1 MMDHLIRWIPKK
13 MLSKLIFCTW
23 TPLIRREAVVITMG
37 TIAADSTTI
46 DRKISMTRKNKKKR
60 SHQQSAYWKADHE
73 IHGED
78 WNHPHGNTHS
88 GLLLRGTGSP
98 CPPKMNPEGE
108 MTMKPDYRNWMP
120 RGMIIGLGTAAGVL
134 AAGSAAAVWSRLPLD
149 RTSRHL
155 AGAAWSLYAREMFS
169 YEGGRQLSR
178 QIVEGVAASITLP
191 EGGVG
196 LDVGCGSGA
205 LTIACAKR
213 NPQGRMVG
221 VDRWGVEYASY
232 SRKLCERNAQ
242 AEGVDNITFQKGDA
256 RHLDFPD
263 ETFDAVTSNYV
274 YHNITG
280 ADKQALL
287 RETLRVLKKGGIFAI
302 HDLMEPSRYGD
313 MDEFLRKLREEGFQE
328 ARLLPTADGTFM
340 TPREGKTL
348 FLSGSALLVGRK

>member
-1 MMDHLIRWIPKK
+1 MDHLIRWIPKK

-60 SHQQSAYWKADHE
+60 SHQQSANWKADHE

-78 WNHPHGNTHS
+78 WNHPHGNTHR

-120 RGMIIGLGTAAGVL
+120 RGMIVGLGTATGVL
-134 AAGSAAAVWSRLPLD
+134 AAGSAAAVRSRLPMG
-149 RTSRHL
+149 RTAKHLAGAVLGLGAVGCL

-178 QIVEGVAASITLP
+178 QIIEGVASYIELP
-191 EGGVG
+191 EGGV
-196 LDVGCGSGA
+196 
-205 LTIACAKR
+205 
-213 NPQGRMVG
+213 
-221 VDRWGVEYASY
+221 
-232 SRKLCERNAQ
+232 
-242 AEGVDNITFQKGDA
+242 
-256 RHLDFPD
+256 
-263 ETFDAVTSNYV
+263 
-274 YHNITG
+274 
-280 ADKQALL
+280 
-287 RETLRVLKKGGIFAI
+287 FAI

-313 MDEFLRKLREEGFQE
+313 MDEFLRKLREDGFQE
-328 ARLLPTADGTFM
+328 AQLLPTAYGSFM
-340 TPREGKTL
+340 TPWEGKTL

>member
-1 MMDHLIRWIPKK
+1 
-13 MLSKLIFCTW
+13 
-23 TPLIRREAVVITMG
+23 
-37 TIAADSTTI
+37 
-46 DRKISMTRKNKKKR
+46 
-60 SHQQSAYWKADHE
+60 
-73 IHGED
+73 
-78 WNHPHGNTHS
+78 
-88 GLLLRGTGSP
+88 
-98 CPPKMNPEGE
+98 
-108 MTMKPDYRNWMP
+108 MKPDYRNWMP
-120 RGMIIGLGTAAGVL
+120 KGMIMGLGTAAGVL
-134 AAGSAAAVWSRLPLD
+134 AAGSAAAVWLRLPLD

-155 AGAAWSLYAREMFS
+155 AGAVLGLGAVGCLAGAAWSLYARAMFS

-178 QIVEGVAASITLP
+178 QIIEGVASYIELP

-221 VDRWGVEYASY
+221 IDRWGVEYASY

-242 AEGVDNITFQKGDA
+242 AEGVDNAAFQKGDA

-274 YHNITG
+274 YHNVMG

-313 MDEFLRKLREEGFQE
+313 MNDFLRRLREEGFQE

-340 TPREGKTL
+340 TRREGKTL
-348 FLSGSALLVGRK
+348 FLSGSALLIGRK

>member
-1 MMDHLIRWIPKK
+1 M
-13 MLSKLIFCTW
+13 
-23 TPLIRREAVVITMG
+23 
-37 TIAADSTTI
+37 
-46 DRKISMTRKNKKKR
+46 
-60 SHQQSAYWKADHE
+60 
-73 IHGED
+73 
-78 WNHPHGNTHS
+78 NT
-88 GLLLRGTGSP
+88 
-98 CPPKMNPEGE
+98 EGE
-108 MTMKPDYRNWMP
+108 MTMKPDYRNWIP
-120 RGMIIGLGTAAGVL
+120 KGMIMGLGTAAGVL
-134 AAGSAAAVWSRLPLD
+134 AAGSAAALGPWLPWG
-149 RTSRHL
+149 RTAKYL
-155 AGAAWSLYAREMFS
+155 AGAALGLGAAGCLAGTAWSLYAREMFS

-178 QIVEGVAASITLP
+178 QIVEGVAAYITLP

-196 LDVGCGSGA
+196 MDVGCGSGA

-221 VDRWGVEYASY
+221 IDRWGVEYASY

-242 AEGVDNITFQKGDA
+242 AEGVDNAAFQKGDA

-328 ARLLPTADGTFM
+328 VQLLPTADGTFM

>member
-1 MMDHLIRWIPKK
+1 MPKG
-13 MLSKLIFCTW
+13 MIMGPGGPRPACW
-23 TPLIRREAVVITMG
+23 RREARRALGPWLPWGRRAKRLAG
-37 TIAADSTTI
+37 TA
-46 DRKISMTRKNKKKR
+46 
-60 SHQQSAYWKADHE
+60 
-73 IHGED
+73 
-78 WNHPHGNTHS
+78 
-88 GLLLRGTGSP
+88 L
-98 CPPKMNPEGE
+98 
-108 MTMKPDYRNWMP
+108 
-120 RGMIIGLGTAAGVL
+120 GLG
-134 AAGSAAAVWSRLPLD
+134 AVGC
-149 RTSRHL
+149 L

-178 QIVEGVAASITLP
+178 QIVESVAAYITLP

-221 VDRWGVEYASY
+221 IDRWGVEYASY

-280 ADKQALL
+280 ADKRALL
-287 RETLRVLKKGGIFAI
+287 RETLRVLKKGGVFALNDEMKP
-302 HDLMEPSRYGD
+302 HMYGD
-313 MDEFLRKLREEGFQE
+313 MEAFAQELRDIGYEDVHIIDTAQE
-328 ARLLPTADGTFM
+328 AF
-340 TPREGKTL
+340 
-348 FLSGSALLVGRK
+348 GSRRRAAMMMLGDSRMLAGRK

>member
-1 MMDHLIRWIPKK
+1 
-13 MLSKLIFCTW
+13 
-23 TPLIRREAVVITMG
+23 
-37 TIAADSTTI
+37 
-46 DRKISMTRKNKKKR
+46 
-60 SHQQSAYWKADHE
+60 
-73 IHGED
+73 
-78 WNHPHGNTHS
+78 
-88 GLLLRGTGSP
+88 
-98 CPPKMNPEGE
+98 
-108 MTMKPDYRNWMP
+108 MKPDYRNWMP
-120 RGMIIGLGTAAGVL
+120 KGMIMGLGTAAGVL
-134 AAGSAAAVWSRLPLD
+134 AAGSAAAVRSRLPLD

-155 AGAAWSLYAREMFS
+155 AGAVLGLGAVGCLAGAAWSLYARAMFS

-178 QIVEGVAASITLP
+178 QIVEGVAAYITLP

-221 VDRWGVEYASY
+221 IDRWGVEYASY

-280 ADKQALL
+280 VDKQALL
-287 RETLRVLKKGGIFAI
+287 RETLRVLKKSGVFAI

-313 MDEFLRKLREEGFQE
+313 MDEFLRKLREEGLQE

-340 TPREGKTL
+340 TRREGKTL
-348 FLSGSALLVGRK
+348 LLFGSALLVGRK

>member
-1 MMDHLIRWIPKK
+1 MDHLIRWIPKK

-155 AGAAWSLYAREMFS
+155 AGAVLGLGAVGCLAGAAWSLYAREMFS

-178 QIVEGVAASITLP
+178 QIVEGVAASIVLP

-221 VDRWGVEYASY
+221 IDRWGVEYASY

-242 AEGVDNITFQKGDA
+242 AEGVDNVAFQKGDA

-302 HDLMEPSRYGD
+302 HEI
-313 MDEFLRKLREEGFQE
+313 
-328 ARLLPTADGTFM
+328 
-340 TPREGKTL
+340 
-348 FLSGSALLVGRK
+348 GRAHV

>member
-1 MMDHLIRWIPKK
+1 
-13 MLSKLIFCTW
+13 
-23 TPLIRREAVVITMG
+23 
-37 TIAADSTTI
+37 
-46 DRKISMTRKNKKKR
+46 
-60 SHQQSAYWKADHE
+60 
-73 IHGED
+73 
-78 WNHPHGNTHS
+78 
-88 GLLLRGTGSP
+88 
-98 CPPKMNPEGE
+98 
-108 MTMKPDYRNWMP
+108 MKPDYRNWMP
-120 RGMIIGLGTAAGVL
+120 RGMSVGLGTAAGVL
-134 AAGSAAAVWSRLPLD
+134 AAGSAAAVRSRLPLG
-149 RTSRHL
+149 RTAKHLAGAVLGLGAVGCL
-155 AGAAWSLYAREMFS
+155 AGAAWSLYARAMFS

-178 QIVEGVAASITLP
+178 QIIEGVASYIELP

-221 VDRWGVEYASY
+221 IDRWGVEYASY
-232 SRKLCERNAQ
+232 SRKLCERNAR
-242 AEGVDNITFQKGDA
+242 AEGVSNITFQQGDA

-287 RETLRVLKKGGIFAI
+287 RESLRVLKRGGVFAI

-313 MDEFLRKLREEGFQE
+313 MDEFLRKLREDGFQE
-328 ARLLPTADGTFM
+328 AQLLPTADGSFM
-340 TPREGKTL
+340 TPWEGKTL

>member
-1 MMDHLIRWIPKK
+1 
-13 MLSKLIFCTW
+13 
-23 TPLIRREAVVITMG
+23 
-37 TIAADSTTI
+37 
-46 DRKISMTRKNKKKR
+46 
-60 SHQQSAYWKADHE
+60 
-73 IHGED
+73 
-78 WNHPHGNTHS
+78 
-88 GLLLRGTGSP
+88 
-98 CPPKMNPEGE
+98 
-108 MTMKPDYRNWMP
+108 MKPDYRNWMP
-120 RGMIIGLGTAAGVL
+120 RGMIVGLGTAAGVL
-134 AAGSAAAVWSRLPLD
+134 AAGSAAAVRSRLPMG
-149 RTSRHL
+149 RTAKHLAGAVLGLGAVGCL

-178 QIVEGVAASITLP
+178 QIIEGIAAYIELP

-221 VDRWGVEYASY
+221 IDRWGVEYASY

-242 AEGVDNITFQKGDA
+242 AEGVDNAVFQKGDA

-287 RETLRVLKKGGIFAI
+287 RETLRVLKKGGAFAI

-313 MDEFLRKLREEGFQE
+313 MDAFLRRLREEGFQE

-340 TPREGKTL
+340 TRREGKSL